1 MISFFYVMSF
11 VTIIAIVL
19 IVAWIKEAIQH
30 FKK

>member
-19 IVAWIKEAIQH
+19 IVAWIKEVIHH